1 MLNFGILLALAC
13 AVVTQLGFL
22 YKHRGANE
30 APRVDMRHPLRTV
43 RDLFSSKWFAI
54 GMAVATSAWFFHVA
68 ALAFAPLSVVQ
79 AVLSTGV
86 VILAVMAERMFG
98 FKVGARQ
105 WIGVAMTAAGLFLLV
120 ITLPASSG
128 AHSSYSLAGMISFEA
143 GMLAIG
149 ALLITG
155 PRIGAP
161 DHHHGVMLG
170 GAAGVLFG
178 VSDVAIKALTGL
190 HDGVLGLIFS
200 PWLAGSRMAR
210 PCRSSPPPPPPP
222 TCRASSAASSSS
234 ATRSRPTP
242 SSCSSSSSPSRW
254 SSSPRWSHRRP
265 CGRRR
270 RTRSGRLG
278 RRLQQDPRDLLRVV
292 PGRDVAAALER
303 DVAGVGQEP
312 LGAGALAP
320 VEQEPVALAPGD
332 RDRDVVGVAAEA
344 VLAPGLHRRVEAR
357 RAREVAHRSGRFVLR
372 DAPRPAD

>member
-1 MLNFGILLALAC
+1 MLNLGILLALAC

-30 APRVDMRHPLRTV
+30 APKVDMRHPLRTV
-43 RDLFSSKWFAI
+43 KDLFSSRWFAI

-190 HDGVLGLIFS
+190 HDGVLGVVFS
-200 PWLAGSRMAR
+200 PWLAIAILGSIIAFYASAR
-210 PCRSSPPPPPPP
+210 GLQDGEAVPVIAATSTAANVSCILGGIVVFGDPLPADTLEMLVQLLAFAMVVVAALVTPPPV
-222 TCRASSAASSSS
+222 R
-234 ATRSRPTP
+234 
-242 SSCSSSSSPSRW
+242 
-254 SSSPRWSHRRP
+254 
-265 CGRRR
+265 
-270 RTRSGRLG
+270 
-278 RRLQQDPRDLLRVV
+278 
-292 PGRDVAAALER
+292 AAA
-303 DVAGVGQEP
+303 AN
-312 LGAGALAP
+312 
-320 VEQEPVALAPGD
+320 
-332 RDRDVVGVAAEA
+332 
-344 VLAPGLHRRVEAR
+344 
-357 RAREVAHRSGRFVLR
+357 S
-372 DAPRPAD
+372 